1 MSRVLLLVEGQTER
15 AIAEAVLAPYLAE
28 RGVWLYPRI
37 VGKPGHKGGNSFSTV
52 LRELKSLLLQE
63 PSSTVT
69 MFFDYYGLPD
79 DWPWLSHSKGKRCD
93 VSIAVGESA
102 ECLELSIGAAIADSI
117 GASFNP
123 ARFIPYVQLYEVESL
138 LFAGPAE
145 MAAVFQR
152 PELESRFSE
161 IVETCGGCEHIDDGP
176 ETAPSKR
183 IMRLFPRYRKG
194 SGVNAHA
201 YRIAQRIG
209 VDRIR
214 RACPHFNEW
223 MEKLER
229 LA

>member
-1 MSRVLLLVEGQTER
+1 MSRVLLLAEGQTER
-15 AIAEAVLAPYLAE
+15 ALAEAVLAPCLAE
-28 RGVWLYPRI
+28 KGVWLYPRI

-52 LRELKSLLLQE
+52 LGELKSLLLQE

-79 DWPWLSHSKGKRCD
+79 DWPGLSLSKGKRRD
-93 VSIAVGESA
+93 AIALEEIAEYLES
-102 ECLELSIGAAIADSI
+102 SIGAKVAESM

-123 ARFIPYVQLYEVESL
+123 ARFIPYVQLHEVESL

-152 PELESRFSE
+152 PELKVRFSE
-161 IVETCGGCEHIDDGP
+161 IVEACGGCERIDDGP
-176 ETAPSKR
+176 HTAPSKR
-183 IMRLFPRYRKG
+183 ILQIFPRYKKG

-209 VDRIR
+209 VDKIR
-214 RACPHFNEW
+214 EACPHFNEW